1 MPQRKSGDT
10 RKFPEEKP
18 SNGSVA
24 ESRCPA
30 ACGTIAG
37 RNQSNA
43 GGWLLPFQTDKS
55 KHLYERTLGVLI
67 EASSSSSRGPANYG
81 AYPIF
86 MERGRGSRLFDV
98 DGNEYVDWMMA
109 FGALPLG
116 HAHPEIVEAI
126 VEAAN
131 TGAHFATATPVELE
145 VAEMLQKIVPNAERV
160 RFANTGTEAMMAAIR
175 LARGVTGRP
184 KILKFEGHYHGWY
197 DDLLVGSNVLPVSAL
212 GLRSDPIKI
221 PDSSGLNRTALDD
234 TIVVPWNDLAALEH
248 AIENHAGQIAAIIT
262 EGVMANMG
270 VIPPAE
276 GYLQGL
282 QKLAKTNGIVFI
294 LDETVT
300 GFRIAPGGCQEYYKL
315 SPDLATFGK
324 ALGCG
329 LPVAALAGRAE
340 IMNALR
346 WGGVLHYGT
355 HNGSRIGMHAARA
368 NLRVLTRDNNAAFRH
383 TWRVSERL
391 CHGLRELFCRK
402 GRAAIVQNVGPM
414 LQIMFTD
421 RPAIRD
427 YREFCEYVDR
437 AAFQKFV
444 LSLFGHGVYA
454 SPSAAL
460 HSIVTLAH
468 TDEDVDLTLAAA
480 DKALENGG

>member
-1 MPQRKSGDT
+1 M
-10 RKFPEEKP
+10 
-18 SNGSVA
+18 
-24 ESRCPA
+24 
-30 ACGTIAG
+30 
-37 RNQSNA
+37 
-43 GGWLLPFQTDKS
+43 PFQAHKS
-55 KHLYERTLGVLI
+55 KQLYARTLGVLI

-86 MERGRGSRLFDV
+86 MERGRGSRIFDA
-98 DGNEYVDWMMA
+98 DGNEYIDWMMA

-126 VEAAN
+126 AEAAS
-131 TGAHFATATPVELE
+131 TGAHFATATAVELE
-145 VAEMLQKIVPNAERV
+145 VAEMIQKIVPNAERV
-160 RFANTGTEAMMAAIR
+160 RFASTGTEAVMAAVR

-197 DDLLVGSNVLPVSAL
+197 DDVLVSSNVLPVSTL
-212 GLRSDPIKI
+212 GLPSDPVKI

-234 TIVVPWNDLAALEH
+234 TIVVPWNDLPALER
-248 AIENHAGQIAAIIT
+248 AIANHPNQIAAIIT

-270 VIPPAE
+270 VIPPAD
-276 GYLQGL
+276 GYLLGL
-282 QKLAKTNGIVFI
+282 QKLAKAHGIVFI

-315 SPDLATFGK
+315 WPDLMTFGK

-329 LPVAALAGRAE
+329 LPVAALVGRAE
-340 IMNALR
+340 IMDALQ

-355 HNGSRIGMHAARA
+355 HNSSRIGMHAARA
-368 NLRVLTRDNNAAFRH
+368 NLRVLARDNNASFRH

-391 CHGLRELFCRK
+391 CHGLRRLFQAN
-402 GRAAIVQNVGPM
+402 GRSAIVQNVGPM
-414 LQIMFTD
+414 LQIIFTD
-421 RPAIRD
+421 HPAIRD
-427 YREFCEYVDR
+427 YREFCQYVDR

-444 LSLFGHGVYA
+444 LSLFQFGVYA
-454 SPSAAL
+454 SPSASL

-468 TDEDVDLTLAAA
+468 TEEDVDLTLRAAE
-480 DKALENGG
+480 KALDGMKQ